1 MSESPSQKP
10 TPPQPTP
17 INWKTIQ
24 EHTGKKFPP
33 ESFQFVQ
40 EGLSHTVSA
49 MHSGGATSGATSA
62 DPSDESNHVDGQQLC
77 LGLRDYAI
85 DRYGKLARTVL
96 RRWGITQTAD
106 FGRIVFAMIEVGLM
120 RKTDEDSYDDFVDVY
135 DFDEAFDSLQKS

>member
-10 TPPQPTP
+10 TL

-49 MHSGGATSGATSA
+49 MHSGGATSS
-62 DPSDESNHVDGQQLC
+62 DPTDESNHVDGQQLC

-85 DRYGKLARTVL
+85 ERYGKLARTVL